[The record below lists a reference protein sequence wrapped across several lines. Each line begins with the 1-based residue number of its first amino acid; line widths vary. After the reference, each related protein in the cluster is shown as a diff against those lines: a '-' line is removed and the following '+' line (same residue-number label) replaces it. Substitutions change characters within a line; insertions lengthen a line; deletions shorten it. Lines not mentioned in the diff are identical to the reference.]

1 MKKKLYILLVIVLL
15 IGAFFIYYKVN
26 IIDKNT
32 DAYKFKVEYE
42 SLNNKESYGN
52 NKYTEL
58 NIDKDNMIKYSSA
71 KEVLDKINNNES
83 FIVYFGFAKCP
94 WCRSM
99 IENLLSLAKQN
110 NEVIYYVD
118 VLEIRDTLEVKDG
131 KVVVSKKGDTNYMK
145 LLEKLDDVLDDYS
158 LEIDDIKYETNEK
171 RIYAPNVVAII
182 NGKAVK
188 KVEGVS
194 EKLTNPYGKI
204 TDEMKKDSIDQLNC
218 IFKCLE
224 ELGVCKKPNAC

>member
-26 IIDKNT
+26 VIDKNT

-42 SLNNKESYGN
+42 SLNNKESYKN
-52 NKYTEL
+52 NKYREL

-83 FIVYFGFAKCP
+83 FIIYFGFAKCP

-145 LLEKLDDVLDDYS
+145 LLLKLDAVLDDYS

-204 TDEMKKDSIDQLNC
+204 TDEMKKDSIDQLSC

>member
-26 IIDKNT
+26 VIDKNT

-52 NKYTEL
+52 NKYREL

-145 LLEKLDDVLDDYS
+145 LLEKLDNVLDDYS

>member
-26 IIDKNT
+26 VIDKNT

-42 SLNNKESYGN
+42 SLNNKESYKN
-52 NKYTEL
+52 NKYREL

-118 VLEIRDTLEVKDG
+118 VLEIRDTLEVKDD

-145 LLEKLDDVLDDYS
+145 LLEKLDNVLDDYS
-158 LEIDDIKYETNEK
+158 LEVDDVKYETNEK

-204 TDEMKKDSIDQLNC
+204 TDEMNKDSIDQLNC

>member
-26 IIDKNT
+26 VIDKNT

-42 SLNNKESYGN
+42 SLNNKESYKN
-52 NKYTEL
+52 NKYREL

-145 LLEKLDDVLDDYS
+145 LLLKLDDVLDDYS

>member
-26 IIDKNT
+26 VIDKNT

-42 SLNNKESYGN
+42 SLNNKESYKN
-52 NKYTEL
+52 NKYREL

-145 LLEKLDDVLDDYS
+145 LLLKLDDVLDDYS

-204 TDEMKKDSIDQLNC
+204 TDEMKKDSIDQLSC

>member
-26 IIDKNT
+26 VIDKNT

-42 SLNNKESYGN
+42 SLNNKESYKN
-52 NKYTEL
+52 NKYREL

-145 LLEKLDDVLDDYS
+145 LLEKLDNVLDDYS
-158 LEIDDIKYETNEK
+158 LEVDDVKYETNEK

>member
-26 IIDKNT
+26 VIDKNT

-52 NKYTEL
+52 NKYREL

>member
-26 IIDKNT
+26 VIDKNT

-42 SLNNKESYGN
+42 SLNNKDNYGN
-52 NKYTEL
+52 NKYREL

-145 LLEKLDDVLDDYS
+145 LLEKLDNVLDDYS

>member
-15 IGAFFIYYKVN
+15 IGAFFIYYKANV
-26 IIDKNT
+26 IDKNT

-52 NKYTEL
+52 NKYREL

>member
-26 IIDKNT
+26 VIDKNT

-52 NKYTEL
+52 NKYREL

-145 LLEKLDDVLDDYS
+145 LLEKLDNVLDDYS
-158 LEIDDIKYETNEK
+158 LEVDDVKYETNEK

-204 TDEMKKDSIDQLNC
+204 TDEMNKDSIDQLNC

>member
-26 IIDKNT
+26 VIDKNT

-42 SLNNKESYGN
+42 SLNNKESYKN
-52 NKYTEL
+52 NKYREL

-145 LLEKLDDVLDDYS
+145 LLEKLDNVLDDYS
-158 LEIDDIKYETNEK
+158 LEVDDVKYETNEK

-204 TDEMKKDSIDQLNC
+204 TDEMNKDSIDQLNC

>member
-52 NKYTEL
+52 NKYREL

-204 TDEMKKDSIDQLNC
+204 TDEMKKDSIDQLSC

>member
-26 IIDKNT
+26 VIDKNT

-52 NKYTEL
+52 NKYREL

-118 VLEIRDTLEVKDG
+118 VLEIRDTLEVKDD

-145 LLEKLDDVLDDYS
+145 LLEKLDNVLDDYS
-158 LEIDDIKYETNEK
+158 LEVDDVKYETNEK

-204 TDEMKKDSIDQLNC
+204 TDEMNKDSIDQLNC

>member
-1 MKKKLYILLVIVLL
+1 MKKKLYILIVLVL
-15 IGAFFIYYKVN
+15 VVVAFLFFYKFN
-26 IIDKNT
+26 IMDKKT

-42 SLNNKESYGN
+42 SLNNKDSYGN
-52 NKYTEL
+52 NKYREL
-58 NIDKDNMIKYSSA
+58 NIDKNNMIKYSSA
-71 KEVLDKINNNES
+71 YEVLSKINNNES

-118 VLEIRDTLEVKDG
+118 VYEIRDILEVKDG
-131 KVVVSKKGDTNYMK
+131 NVIVSKKGDTNYMK
-145 LLEKLDDVLDDYS
+145 LLEKLDNVLDDYS
-158 LEIDDIKYETNEK
+158 LEVDGIKYNTNEK

-194 EKLTNPYGKI
+194 TKLTNPYGKI
-204 TDEMKKDSIDQLNC
+204 TKEMKKDSIDQLNC

-224 ELGVCKKPNAC
+224 EQWVCKKPNAC

>member
-26 IIDKNT
+26 VIDKNT

-42 SLNNKESYGN
+42 SLNNKESYKN
-52 NKYTEL
+52 NKYREL

-158 LEIDDIKYETNEK
+158 LEIDDVKYETNEK

>member
-15 IGAFFIYYKVN
+15 IGAFFICYKVN
-26 IIDKNT
+26 VIDKNT

-52 NKYTEL
+52 NKCREL

-145 LLEKLDDVLDDYS
+145 LLEKLDEVLDDYS

-218 IFKCLE
+218 IFKCIE

>member
-52 NKYTEL
+52 NKYREL